1 MCRTGEYFCH
11 RVIKSFILYT
21 IIFPSMIKTEECKII
36 SQQAVCNMD
45 RPLNNELWADI
56 HVVQKTH
63 LHKEIE
69 VPLTKLWMLRLEK
82 LLTECTTEKDSLC
95 NMQIPDNIYTVKFHI
110 ERNLDGTLK
119 ILGIYMKNKDQI
131 VGKDRPDDAVRVTFL
146 VKDQA
151 QRFQRS
157 RPQSNFHRV
166 ETTPDG
172 LVVIGVIRPTRK
184 SVTKNLGVLKV
195 TSKPSFK
202 KKLIGVGHLFVKVS
216 KNHKKSM
223 AGLMKKVVDGFASA
237 KRLF

>member
-1 MCRTGEYFCH
+1 
-11 RVIKSFILYT
+11 
-21 IIFPSMIKTEECKII
+21 MITSEDCKII
-36 SQQAVCNMD
+36 SEQAVCNMD

-63 LHKEIE
+63 LHKEME
-69 VPLTKLWMLRLEK
+69 VPLTKLWMLRLK
-82 LLTECTTEKDSLC
+82 NLLTECTMEKDSLC
-95 NMQIPDNIYTVKFHI
+95 NMHIPENIYTVKFHI
-110 ERNLDGTLK
+110 ERHLDGTLK
-119 ILGIYMKNKDQI
+119 ILGIYMKNKDEI
-131 VGKDRPDDAVRVTFL
+131 LGKDRPVEEAVRITFL

-195 TSKPSFK
+195 TSKPSYK
-202 KKLIGVGHLFVKVS
+202 KKVISVGHLFVKVA
-216 KNHKKSM
+216 KNQKRSM
-223 AGLMKKVVDGFASA
+223 AGLMKRVVDGFSSA
-237 KRLF
+237 KKLL